1 MKNIDFSN
9 TIITGGFWKA
19 RQDLVRDVTVYAVY
33 NRFKETGRFEA
44 LKCNKDSD
52 VKPHIFWDSDVAKWI
67 EGVAYLTHLKKEP
80 ELEALVDEMIDDIEK
95 NQDEDGYFNS
105 YYITCEP
112 KEKRFTNRDCHEL
125 YCLGHFI
132 EAAIAY
138 DNATG
143 KKKLLQVVRKY
154 VDYVEKRFKIDQ
166 DTAFVT
172 PGHEEIELALV
183 RLYDKTGEK
192 RYLELAKFF
201 VDMRGIKDKSITE
214 WYHNSGSQSHLP
226 AREQFTAEGHAVRA
240 TYFYS
245 AMADIANKYN
255 DVELKTACERL
266 FDDIVNGKMYIT
278 GGIGSSSAGEAFTVP
293 YDLPNLL
300 AYTESC
306 AAIGLIFFAQRMLTL
321 TNEKKYADVIERAL
335 YNGFLS
341 SISLDG
347 KSFFY
352 TNPLEVIPSMHNRD
366 VSVKFKSV
374 NLPITRRQ
382 EVFDCSCCPPN
393 IVRFIPSLANLL
405 YTYQDDKI
413 YVQQFM
419 ESESML
425 QVNGKN
431 VKITQKTN
439 YPYDGKVSIRA
450 DGADVKLYVR
460 IPEFID
466 TYEGENENGYIP
478 FNLSDGEEIK
488 VSFDIKPCFVES
500 NPLVLANAGKCA
512 VVRGPFVYCMEEAD
526 NGAAIRDI
534 RLDTSA
540 EFVEG
545 YDEKLG
551 VPTLKVSAFRRK
563 PSKLLY
569 SYSGYEEEM
578 ITATLIPYY
587 AFANR
592 EECEMQVWHLKK

>member
-1 MKNIDFSN
+1 
-9 TIITGGFWKA
+9 
-19 RQDLVRDVTVYAVY
+19 
-33 NRFKETGRFEA
+33 
-44 LKCNKDSD
+44 
-52 VKPHIFWDSDVAKWI
+52 
-67 EGVAYLTHLKKEP
+67 
-80 ELEALVDEMIDDIEK
+80 
-95 NQDEDGYFNS
+95 
-105 YYITCEP
+105 
-112 KEKRFTNRDCHEL
+112 
-125 YCLGHFI
+125 
-132 EAAIAY
+132 
-138 DNATG
+138 
-143 KKKLLQVVRKY
+143 
-154 VDYVEKRFKIDQ
+154 
-166 DTAFVT
+166 
-172 PGHEEIELALV
+172 
-183 RLYDKTGEK
+183 
-192 RYLELAKFF
+192 
-201 VDMRGIKDKSITE
+201 
-214 WYHNSGSQSHLP
+214 
-226 AREQFTAEGHAVRA
+226 
-240 TYFYS
+240 
-245 AMADIANKYN
+245 
-255 DVELKTACERL
+255 
-266 FDDIVNGKMYIT
+266 
-278 GGIGSSSAGEAFTVP
+278 
-293 YDLPNLL
+293 
-300 AYTESC
+300 
-306 AAIGLIFFAQRMLTL
+306 MLTL

-405 YTYQDDKI
+405 YTYEDDKI

-439 YPYDGKVSIRA
+439 YPYDGEVSIRA

-460 IPEFID
+460 IPEFVN
-466 TYEGENENGYIP
+466 TCENENGYIP

-512 VVRGPFVYCMEEAD
+512 VVRGPLVYCMEEAD

-534 RLDTSA
+534 RLDTTA

-545 YDEKLG
+545 YNEKLR
-551 VPTLKVSAFRRK
+551 VPTLNISAFRRK